1 MFNIKPEWE
10 SNDLFNSKFAVNK
23 KRDLAQIKKF
33 LLSFGFTIKVDS
45 SKGNSAENYVLIK
58 ISDNGEISIEDYT
71 FSAWSI
77 INYRKI
83 QIGDFGLPLPIQY
96 QAQPT
101 ETVISYTDISKSW
114 VKSDFLGKIVMVSSN
129 AQARGFQKL
138 VLDLGIR
145 WADGS
150 NTVELTRYRIFQIS
164 DEGIM
169 FAMTDDPNSFVTKN
183 RTNLLFFDELG
194 VAPIK
199 EVMTAKE
206 IERSSIFVS
215 NKEELNYLQEVLQNE
230 FGFESY
236 GTQVLPRNSVFY
248 INVNETDFRISAT
261 PQARVLYNL
270 SEFGKD
276 PIYKSPD
283 NSTDLKFSSGDRFI
297 YNNSNVYN
305 KALQGFETYRLNIID
320 SSTM

>member
-1 MFNIKPEWE
+1 MSKSKKETSSETPIVVNWVNENASKLSEVRSMNPTLYSAITMALDYLNKSLGGVGDVVMPE
-10 SNDLFNSKFAVNK
+10 
-23 KRDLAQIKKF
+23 
-33 LLSFGFTIKVDS
+33 
-45 SKGNSAENYVLIK
+45 
-58 ISDNGEISIEDYT
+58 
-71 FSAWSI
+71 
-77 INYRKI
+77 
-83 QIGDFGLPLPIQY
+83 QY

-101 ETVISYTDISKSW
+101 ETVIPYTQISKSW

-150 NTVELTRYRIFQIS
+150 NKVELTRYRLFEIS

-183 RTNLLFFDELG
+183 RTNLIFFDELG

-248 INVNETDFRISAT
+248 IKLNETDFRISAT
-261 PQARVLYNL
+261 P
-270 SEFGKD
+270 
-276 PIYKSPD
+276 
-283 NSTDLKFSSGDRFI
+283 
-297 YNNSNVYN
+297 
-305 KALQGFETYRLNIID
+305 
-320 SSTM
+320 